1 MALSSC
7 VTLWMVRLEQSS
19 LFARLLP
26 TLGLSAIGRFSFS
39 RMKRTREN
47 RSGPREGGSRA
58 MEEIRKQRLVRGDRR
73 RIKGIRLTGG
83 LVIRRCELPRV
94 CY

>member
-1 MALSSC
+1 
-7 VTLWMVRLEQSS
+7 
-19 LFARLLP
+19 
-26 TLGLSAIGRFSFS
+26 
-39 RMKRTREN
+39 
-47 RSGPREGGSRA
+47 

>member
-1 MALSSC
+1 MLD
-7 VTLWMVRLEQSS
+7 
-19 LFARLLP
+19 RLLR
-26 TLGLSAIGRFSFS
+26 LGCRSANDVSNTQTMHS
-39 RMKRTREN
+39 EK

-83 LVIRRCELPRV
+83 LVIRRSELPRV